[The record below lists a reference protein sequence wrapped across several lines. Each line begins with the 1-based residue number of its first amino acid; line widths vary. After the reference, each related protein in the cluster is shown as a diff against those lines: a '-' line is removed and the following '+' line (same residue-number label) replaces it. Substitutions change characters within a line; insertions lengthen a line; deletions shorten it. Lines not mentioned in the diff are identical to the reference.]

1 MHSNDY
7 VESNTQLKGYSLSAM
22 KFSSLFASAIL
33 ILSNAAAAAKTVEY
47 SWTLKPRRAS
57 AKDPSLSV
65 DCNLD
70 RLMLLVN
77 DQFPG
82 PVIKADVGDK
92 VIVNIINQSPTASIS
107 LHFHGL
113 HMLGQPYKDGTAT
126 VTQCASGPLQSQ
138 TYEFIV
144 LDQGTHY
151 WHGRELSCL
160 LCLNTTFAPIYLYVL
175 TTYVLYVHQTQ
186 AWNVVTDSKVQ
197 SLFLIPTT
205 TTKSSSGHNM
215 MMRQLFSCKIG
226 E

>member
-1 MHSNDY
+1 
-7 VESNTQLKGYSLSAM
+7 M
-22 KFSSLFASAIL
+22 KFSLSISAATASAAVAAVASPLASASAIL
-33 ILSNAAAAAKTVEY
+33 ILSDAAAVAAAKNVEY

-92 VIVNIINQSPTASIS
+92 VIVNLINQSPTASIS

-126 VTQCASGPLQSQ
+126 VTQCTSGPLQSQ

-151 WHGRELSCL
+151 WHGREVMLIIFAYFYVYIMYVNNF
-160 LCLNTTFAPIYLYVL
+160 LC
-175 TTYVLYVHQTQ
+175 
-186 AWNVVTDSKVQ
+186 S
-197 SLFLIPTT
+197 
-205 TTKSSSGHNM
+205 
-215 MMRQLFSCKIG
+215 FSMFIRHKHG
-226 E
+226 TW